1 MEEVNITELESRYFS
16 DLFACCDIE
25 KTGKVPVLKA
35 TEMFRSSNISDDIL
49 KNVCS
54 LFVHQRALVLGCLLM
69 NFCDFSLHF
78 SPPQIMSMANIPQA
92 ALYMSKVQ
100 FYSCLKLIAA
110 HQSAIPLRQE
120 LIASTISLPLPK
132 FSWKTSPV
140 PLHSDGGGGGGGGGG
155 VGVVGLNGKINDV
168 HRWRSN
174 DDLSPNLIE
183 LARADAQSDIA
194 NSDITSTD
202 SEVEQNEPEKKSHT
216 VSR

>member
-1 MEEVNITELESRYFS
+1 
-16 DLFACCDIE
+16 
-25 KTGKVPVLKA
+25 
-35 TEMFRSSNISDDIL
+35 
-49 KNVCS
+49 
-54 LFVHQRALVLGCLLM
+54 
-69 NFCDFSLHF
+69 
-78 SPPQIMSMANIPQA
+78 MSMANIPQA

-110 HQSAIPLRQE
+110 HQSAMPLRQE

-140 PLHSDGGGGGGGGGG
+140 QLHPDGGGGGDGAT
-155 VGVVGLNGKINDV
+155 GLNGKTNDV

-202 SEVEQNEPEKKSHT
+202 SEVEQNETEKKSHT
-216 VSR
+216 VSSWVGVLP

>member
-1 MEEVNITELESRYFS
+1 
-16 DLFACCDIE
+16 
-25 KTGKVPVLKA
+25 
-35 TEMFRSSNISDDIL
+35 
-49 KNVCS
+49 
-54 LFVHQRALVLGCLLM
+54 
-69 NFCDFSLHF
+69 
-78 SPPQIMSMANIPQA
+78 MSMANIPQA
-92 ALYMSKVQ
+92 ALHMSKVQ

-140 PLHSDGGGGGGGGGG
+140 QLHTDGGGGGGA
-155 VGVVGLNGKINDV
+155 VGLNGKLSDV

-202 SEVEQNEPEKKSHT
+202 SEVEQNETEKKPHT
-216 VSR
+216 VSDRVGALP